1 MSLRSIVATPCLG
14 QNLLAPPATP
24 FRKLLQ
30 TYGAV
35 ANREFIAC
43 AIRCFL
49 GESISLSTNLP
60 STARVALTSQPEEKR
75 HVLHLLYA
83 AASHRGGGIQLLG
96 GKGVEVIEEL
106 APLHV
111 IEVTL
116 QRSATSARLVP
127 QGGDITL
134 EKSGDRVTLRVPVF
148 SCHQMIEIEC

>member
-1 MSLRSIVATPCLG
+1 MSLTDTQSELDHRRLPIDRVGVRGVQFPLTIADRERRPQHTVATVSMAVDLPHQYKGTHMSRFMQVLHSHG
-14 QNLLAPPATP
+14 TELT
-24 FRKLLQ
+24 
-30 TYGAV
+30 V
-35 ANREFIAC
+35 AN
-43 AIRCFL
+43 
-49 GESISLSTNLP
+49 
-60 STARVALTSQPEEKR
+60 
-75 HVLHLLYA
+75 A
-83 AASHRGGGIQLLG
+83 AASPRGGGIQLLG